1 MARQNNVLEYL
12 DAQEALRPDEVAFA
26 DANSSVTYAQLAAQA
41 RAVGSFVAARA
52 QARRPVAVLADKS
65 CAVVAA
71 FLGIVSTG
79 CFYTLLDPK
88 HPTDRLKSILE
99 TLEPA
104 LILIDGAAG
113 ARAAANLGLLTDD
126 AASGGS
132 VQKCAPGQG
141 GDNVGNCGLEAK
153 TTDAGQSDCGNVTR
167 STAPKT
173 IPTASLAA
181 ALAESSNI
189 PLLAERR
196 SASADTDP
204 LYVMF
209 TSGSTGKPKGV
220 LVCHRSVLDFI
231 DAFAETFGFDESDV
245 LGNQAPFD
253 FDVSTKDIYTGLK
266 CGARVELLEK
276 QLFSFPTRLVQRL
289 EERGVTALVWAV
301 SALVIVSTVDALAE
315 TQPGTLKKILFSGET
330 MPVKHL
336 SYWRTRYPNARFV
349 NLYGPTEITCNCTYY
364 ELRPGDSIEEEAALP
379 IGVPFPNERVF
390 LLDEENREIKLPG
403 ETGELCVAGSCLA
416 LGYLRDPERTAA
428 AFCQNPLQNAWPE
441 RVYRT
446 GDLAC
451 YGEDGLLYFRSR
463 RDFQI
468 KHMGHRIELQ
478 EIELHVQAV
487 PGVDRCCCV
496 FFQEQQKVVAFYEGT
511 ATARELTGALRK
523 KLPAY
528 MIPQAFELL
537 ERLPITD
544 NGKIDRAKLR
554 QTAL

>member
-26 DANSSVTYAQLAAQA
+26 DASSSVTYAQLAAQA

-71 FLGIVSTG
+71 FLGIVSAG

-104 LILIDGAAG
+104 LALIDGAAG

-132 VQKCAPGQG
+132 VQKCAPRQRD
-141 GDNVGNCGLEAK
+141 DNGAGNCGLEAK
-153 TTDAGQSDCGNVTR
+153 TTDAGQSDCENVAR
-167 STAPKT
+167 STVPKT
-173 IPTASLAA
+173 IPTASLDE
-181 ALAESSNI
+181 ALAASPDI
-189 PLLAERR
+189 PLLAQRR
-196 SASADTDP
+196 NASADTDP

-231 DAFAETFGFDESDV
+231 DVFAETFGFGESDV

-330 MPVKHL
+330 MP
-336 SYWRTRYPNARFV
+336 
-349 NLYGPTEITCNCTYY
+349 
-364 ELRPGDSIEEEAALP
+364 
-379 IGVPFPNERVF
+379 
-390 LLDEENREIKLPG
+390 
-403 ETGELCVAGSCLA
+403 
-416 LGYLRDPERTAA
+416 
-428 AFCQNPLQNAWPE
+428 
-441 RVYRT
+441 
-446 GDLAC
+446 
-451 YGEDGLLYFRSR
+451 
-463 RDFQI
+463 I
-468 KHMGHRIELQ
+468 KHRS
-478 EIELHVQAV
+478 
-487 PGVDRCCCV
+487 
-496 FFQEQQKVVAFYEGT
+496 
-511 ATARELTGALRK
+511 
-523 KLPAY
+523 
-528 MIPQAFELL
+528 
-537 ERLPITD
+537 
-544 NGKIDRAKLR
+544 
-554 QTAL
+554 